1 MDALLL
7 IETTIMKPTT
17 IAILVAGIL
26 LIVFIILQAFV
37 SNSTTKTETIS
48 YQVLKEYKDFEIR
61 LYPDVNFS
69 VVTMPK
75 KSYKEVSGSGFRVL
89 ASYIFGGNEDKKSI
103 AMTTPVSMEMGDTMR
118 MKFMIP
124 EAYEIKDLPKP
135 NDSTI
140 QFETQSQ
147 RILAALRFGGWANDE
162 KLAEKQQELSDLL
175 AKEGIK
181 HTGKFTFLGY
191 NPPFEVINR
200 RNEMTVEVVDYVIE
214 N

>member
-1 MDALLL
+1 MDTVLL
-7 IETTIMKPTT
+7 IQTTMMKPTT

-48 YQVLKEYKDFEIR
+48 YKVLKEYNGFEIR

-89 ASYIFGGNEDKKSI
+89 AGYIFGGNEDKKSI

-147 RILAALRFGGWANDE
+147 RIIAALRFGGWANDE

>member
-1 MDALLL
+1 MDTVLL
-7 IETTIMKPTT
+7 IQTTMMKPTT

-48 YQVLKEYKDFEIR
+48 YKVLKEYNGFEIR

-89 ASYIFGGNEDKKSI
+89 AGYIFGGNEDKKSI

-147 RILAALRFGGWANDE
+147 RIIAALRFGGWANDE

-181 HTGKFTFLGY
+181 HTGKFIFLGY